1 MTLNTRA
8 QLRSFENI
16 LDFNSFS
23 SHFHLA
29 DCLHVLTL
37 IEFKIVIQSMKH
49 FFSLEGE
56 GCLPR
61 KAARERSKLRTNKL
75 NHFLYWKVVES
86 YFIYYLVNSLPDTLT
101 TRWISKQKAFP
112 ICSYFVGMWVSKVWK
127 QTCCLCLC
135 MSSGLSTTVLWKS
148 NFSCIYSSGALFLVT
163 KNTMHQTIVISN
175 KLLTEGTNIWLWLEW
190 EEMSLAS
197 HWLNK

>member
-1 MTLNTRA
+1 MVDKQLCTSRMLCSLGATDYFVCQLKIYFVFRNIIHVRHQTGSSWYLYECPILFCTAKFLTSLCLMTLNTRA

-86 YFIYYLVNSLPDTLT
+86 DFIYYLVNSLPDTLT
-101 TRWISKQKAFP
+101 TR
-112 ICSYFVGMWVSKVWK
+112 
-127 QTCCLCLC
+127 
-135 MSSGLSTTVLWKS
+135 
-148 NFSCIYSSGALFLVT
+148 
-163 KNTMHQTIVISN
+163 
-175 KLLTEGTNIWLWLEW
+175 
-190 EEMSLAS
+190 
-197 HWLNK
+197 